1 MEPLDIEAFYLSLRH
16 THIQACTKIL
26 FILCSNENGQKKNLE
41 KQKQNKSYT
50 AMYFDLQNDQAFTL
64 PVP

>member
-1 MEPLDIEAFYLSLRH
+1 MDKR
-16 THIQACTKIL
+16 
-26 FILCSNENGQKKNLE
+26 KKNLE

-50 AMYFDLQNDQAFTL
+50 AMYFDLQNDQAITL